1 MNSTANFEVAL
12 KSSVLFPG
20 SSDPSFRLAENF
32 VLFIQVPNAVLTGSE
47 TIDVVDKSSL
57 FVGTTGLQKQ
67 DPFTIG
73 DNTYFPFVLELGQ
86 GLDLSQLGSNVWR
99 YAFTFRVSPAPSTTN
114 RFQFKVTDYNTTEI
128 RDSDGNP
135 IYSVLLYND
144 VNQLTSASASLLPS
158 SMLEFNVSK
167 QGTSG
172 ALVSWSTANESNV
185 KHYVVERSFSGNGGW
200 ESISQVA
207 AKGFSATTTTY
218 SYTDA
223 NINFGSA
230 ASKVVYYRIRAVDMD
245 ANEKFSAIRS
255 LQFVAG
261 NGKTVTVYPNPA
273 KDGFYVSVPTLNPM
287 DKKIRLNLLSQTG
300 QIMVAREINANIA
313 SNYYFDINAKGIRSG
328 DYMLQ
333 VIMDG
338 QIIDTKKIIVQR

>member
-1 MNSTANFEVAL
+1 
-12 KSSVLFPG
+12 
-20 SSDPSFRLAENF
+20 
-32 VLFIQVPNAVLTGSE
+32 
-47 TIDVVDKSSL
+47 
-57 FVGTTGLQKQ
+57 
-67 DPFTIG
+67 
-73 DNTYFPFVLELGQ
+73 
-86 GLDLSQLGSNVWR
+86 
-99 YAFTFRVSPAPSTTN
+99 
-114 RFQFKVTDYNTTEI
+114 
-128 RDSDGNP
+128 
-135 IYSVLLYND
+135 
-144 VNQLTSASASLLPS
+144 
-158 SMLEFNVSK
+158 MLEFNVSK
-167 QGTSG
+167 QGTTG